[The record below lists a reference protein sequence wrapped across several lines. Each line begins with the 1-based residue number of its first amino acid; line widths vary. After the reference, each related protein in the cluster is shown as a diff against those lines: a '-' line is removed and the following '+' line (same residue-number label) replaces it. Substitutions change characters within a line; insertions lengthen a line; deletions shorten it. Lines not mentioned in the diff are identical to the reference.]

1 MNAEPIALMHVI
13 VGLDIGGAE
22 MVLYRLL
29 TQLDRARFAAHV
41 VSLRDIGPV
50 GRCLMADGWP
60 VYALGMRSGGVAALP
75 SALVRLVGLMRTL
88 RPRVVQTWMYHADL
102 LGGLA
107 AKLAGGIPVA
117 WNLRQSNLA
126 PQFNKRSTLLLI
138 RACALL
144 SHGLPARI
152 VCGSEAARR
161 AHARLGYA
169 RTKMCVIPNGFD
181 LALFKPDAEARVA
194 VRQELGLA
202 ADTPLIGVM
211 ARFDPQKNHRTFVA
225 AAGLLHA
232 HCPTVH
238 FLLCGGGVTWENRAL
253 AAWIDG
259 AGLRARCHLLG
270 EREDMPRL
278 TAALDVATLS
288 SRGEGF
294 PNALGEAMACGVPCV
309 ATAVGDVPQIV
320 GPTGVVVPPGDAAAL
335 AAGWRAMLA
344 LGLAGRQRLGQAAR
358 RRIAERYSLPAV
370 AAADERLYCA
380 LARRAVP

>member
-1 MNAEPIALMHVI
+1 VNAEPIALMHVI

-50 GRCLMADGWP
+50 GRRLMADGWP

-75 SALVRLVGLMRTL
+75 PALVRLVGLMRAL
-88 RPRVVQTWMYHADL
+88 RPHVVQTWMYHADL

-202 ADTPLIGVM
+202 ADTPLIGMM

-309 ATAVGDVPQIV
+309 VTDVGDAGAIV
-320 GPTGVVVPPGDAAAL
+320 GETGRLVPPGHPEALARAWAELLACSEEERRALGAAARERIAACFSLEQVVDQYEALWEQL
-335 AAGWRAMLA
+335 AAGS
-344 LGLAGRQRLGQAAR
+344 GR
-358 RRIAERYSLPAV
+358 
-370 AAADERLYCA
+370 
-380 LARRAVP
+380 